1 VTKQCHKY
9 DIEDDYDIAM
19 KTFKILFHILFA
31 IPLCLII
38 LCSSKKQQERIIQF
52 WCKKLLH
59 IFEIRVE
66 VKGLKECLI
75 NQKNYLMVA
84 NHISWMD
91 IIVIQSIKP
100 SIFVA
105 KSDVASW
112 PLFGWVAQMTGTI
125 FIKRDKVSDIKKAL
139 KKMKRRLIKRS
150 VCIFPEGTSTN
161 GRYLLPF
168 KSNLFQS
175 SIDTNKSI
183 LPICLRYEQN
193 NIYSEKV
200 AFVDDMS
207 LVDSIIKI
215 KKEKDIRAVV
225 EVLEPISPRFNRK
238 ELASYTYEIIRQNL
252 SQNLS

>member
-1 VTKQCHKY
+1 
-9 DIEDDYDIAM
+9 M
-19 KTFKILFHILFA
+19 KTFRIILHILLVV
-31 IPLCLII
+31 PLCLLIFI
-38 LCSSKKQQERIIQF
+38 STKNQQERIIRF
-52 WCKKLLH
+52 WCKRLLS
-59 IFEIRVE
+59 IFEISVE
-66 VKGLKECLI
+66 VTGLESNLV
-75 NQKNYLMVA
+75 NQKKYLMVA
-84 NHISWMD
+84 NHISWLD

-100 SIFVA
+100 CIFVA

-125 FIKRDKVSDIKKAL
+125 FIKRDKISDIKKAL

-175 SIDTNKSI
+175 SIDTQKSI
-183 LPICLRYEQN
+183 LPLCLRYEQK
-193 NIYSEKV
+193 NIYTDKT

-207 LVDSIIKI
+207 LLDSIIKI
-215 KKEKDIRAVV
+215 KQEKDIRVVV
-225 EVLEPISPRFNRK
+225 EILQPIRPRYNRK
-238 ELASYTYEIIRQNL
+238 ELASYTQEIIRNNL

>member
-1 VTKQCHKY
+1 ML
-9 DIEDDYDIAM
+9 M
-19 KTFKILFHILFA
+19 KTLKIILHILFV
-31 IPLCLII
+31 IPLCVFILI
-38 LCSSKKQQERIIQF
+38 STKRQQEKIIQF
-52 WCKKLLH
+52 WCKRLLS
-59 IFEIRVE
+59 IFEIKVE
-66 VKGLKECLI
+66 VQGLNSFLY
-75 NQKNYLMVA
+75 NQKQYLMVA

-125 FIKRDKVSDIKKAL
+125 FIKREKVSDIKKAL

-183 LPICLRYEQN
+183 LPLCLRYKQKGT
-193 NIYSEKV
+193 YSDKV
-200 AFVDDMS
+200 AFIDDMS

-215 KKEKDIRAVV
+215 KKEIDISVEV
-225 EVLEPISPRFNRK
+225 EVLQPVRPRGNRK
-238 ELASYTYEIIRQNL
+238 ELAVYVQEILHKNL

>member
-1 VTKQCHKY
+1 
-9 DIEDDYDIAM
+9 M
-19 KTFKILFHILFA
+19 KTLKILLHILLV
-31 IPLCLII
+31 IPLCLVI
-38 LCSSKKQQERIIQF
+38 LISSKKQQERIIQF
-52 WCKKLLH
+52 WCKRLLS
-59 IFEIRVE
+59 IFEIE
-66 VKGLKECLI
+66 VKLEGFESYFFNEKKYLI
-75 NQKNYLMVA
+75 VS
-84 NHISWMD
+84 NHISWLD

-161 GRYLLPF
+161 GRYVLPF

-175 SIDTNKSI
+175 SIDTNKAI
-183 LPICLRYEQN
+183 LPICLRYLEDN
-193 NIYSEKV
+193 SYSDKV

-207 LVDSIIKI
+207 LFDSIMKI
-215 KKEKDIRAVV
+215 KNENKIKTVLDVLQPIR
-225 EVLEPISPRFNRK
+225 PRGNRK
-238 ELASYTYEIIRQNL
+238 ELASYTHEIIQKNL
-252 SQNLS
+252 SQKLS

>member
-1 VTKQCHKY
+1 ML
-9 DIEDDYDIAM
+9 M
-19 KTFKILFHILFA
+19 KTLKIILHILLV
-31 IPLCLII
+31 IPLCVFILI
-38 LCSSKKQQERIIQF
+38 STKRQQEKIIQF
-52 WCKKLLH
+52 WCKRLLS
-59 IFEIRVE
+59 IFEIKVE
-66 VKGLKECLI
+66 VQGLNNLLF
-75 NQKNYLMVA
+75 NQKQYLIVA

-125 FIKRDKVSDIKKAL
+125 FIKREKVSDIKKAL

-183 LPICLRYEQN
+183 LPLFLRYKQKGM
-193 NIYSEKV
+193 YSDKV
-200 AFVDDMS
+200 AFIDDMS
-207 LVDSIIKI
+207 LVDSIMKI
-215 KKEKDIRAVV
+215 KKEIDISVEV
-225 EVLEPISPRFNRK
+225 EVLQPIRPRGNRK
-238 ELASYTYEIIRQNL
+238 ELAVYVQEILHKNL

>member
-1 VTKQCHKY
+1 M
-9 DIEDDYDIAM
+9 AM
-19 KTFKILFHILFA
+19 KTLKILLHILFV
-31 IPLCLII
+31 IPLCLLI
-38 LCSSKKQQERIIQF
+38 LISTKRQQEKIIQF
-52 WCKKLLH
+52 WCKRLLS
-59 IFEIRVE
+59 IFEIKVE
-66 VKGLKECLI
+66 VQGLDSFLS
-75 NQKNYLMVA
+75 NQKQYLMVA

-125 FIKRDKVSDIKKAL
+125 FIKREKVSDIKKAL

-183 LPICLRYEQN
+183 LPLCLRYKQKG
-193 NIYSEKV
+193 IYSDKP

-215 KKEKDIRAVV
+215 KNENDISV
-225 EVLEPISPRFNRK
+225 EVDVLQPIRPRGNRK
-238 ELASYTYEIIRQNL
+238 ELAVYVREKLHKNL

>member
-1 VTKQCHKY
+1 
-9 DIEDDYDIAM
+9 
-19 KTFKILFHILFA
+19 
-31 IPLCLII
+31 
-38 LCSSKKQQERIIQF
+38 
-52 WCKKLLH
+52 
-59 IFEIRVE
+59 
-66 VKGLKECLI
+66 
-75 NQKNYLMVA
+75 
-84 NHISWMD
+84 MD

-100 SIFVA
+100 CIFVA

-125 FIKRDKVSDIKKAL
+125 FIKRDKISDIKKAL

-175 SIDTNKSI
+175 SIDTQKSI
-183 LPICLRYEQN
+183 LPLCLRYEQKN
-193 NIYSEKV
+193 TYTDKT

-207 LVDSIIKI
+207 LLDSIIKI
-215 KKEKDIRAVV
+215 KQEKDIRVVV
-225 EVLEPISPRFNRK
+225 EILQPIRPRDNRK
-238 ELASYTYEIIRQNL
+238 ELASYTQEIIRNNL

>member
-1 VTKQCHKY
+1 ML
-9 DIEDDYDIAM
+9 M
-19 KTFKILFHILFA
+19 KTLKIILHILFV
-31 IPLCLII
+31 IPLCVLILI
-38 LCSSKKQQERIIQF
+38 STKKQQEKIIQF
-52 WCKKLLH
+52 WCKRLLS
-59 IFEIRVE
+59 IFEIKVE
-66 VKGLKECLI
+66 VQGLNSFLY
-75 NQKNYLMVA
+75 NQKQYLMVA

-125 FIKRDKVSDIKKAL
+125 FIKREKVSDIKKAL

-183 LPICLRYEQN
+183 LPLCLRYKQKGM
-193 NIYSEKV
+193 YSDKV
-200 AFVDDMS
+200 AFIDDMS
-207 LVDSIIKI
+207 LVDSIMKI
-215 KKEKDIRAVV
+215 KKEIDISVEV
-225 EVLEPISPRFNRK
+225 EVLQPVRPRGNRK
-238 ELASYTYEIIRQNL
+238 ELAVYVQEILHKNL

>member
-1 VTKQCHKY
+1 
-9 DIEDDYDIAM
+9 M
-19 KTFKILFHILFA
+19 KTIKILLHILFV
-31 IPLCLII
+31 IPLCLLI
-38 LCSSKKQQERIIQF
+38 LISTKKQQEKIIQF
-52 WCKKLLH
+52 WCKRLLS
-59 IFEIRVE
+59 IFEMNVE
-66 VKGLKECLI
+66 VQGLEIFLSNKKQYLI
-75 NQKNYLMVA
+75 VA

-125 FIKRDKVSDIKKAL
+125 FIKREKVSDIKKAL
-139 KKMKRRLIKRS
+139 KKMKRRLTKRS
-150 VCIFPEGTSTN
+150 VCMFPEGTSTN

-175 SIDTNKSI
+175 SIDTHKSI
-183 LPICLRYEQN
+183 LPLCLRYKQKG
-193 NIYSEKV
+193 IYSDKV
-200 AFVDDMS
+200 AFIGDMS

-215 KKEKDIRAVV
+215 KNESDMSV
-225 EVLEPISPRFNRK
+225 EVDVLQPIRPRGNRK
-238 ELASYTYEIIRQNL
+238 ELAVYIQEILHKNL

>member
-1 VTKQCHKY
+1 
-9 DIEDDYDIAM
+9 M
-19 KTFKILFHILFA
+19 KTFKILLHILLVV
-31 IPLCLII
+31 PLCLLI
-38 LCSSKKQQERIIQF
+38 LVSTKNQQERIIRF
-52 WCKKLLH
+52 WCKRLLS
-59 IFEIRVE
+59 IFEIKVE
-66 VKGLKECLI
+66 VTGLGTYLM
-75 NQKNYLMVA
+75 NQKKYLMVA

-100 SIFVA
+100 CIFVA

-183 LPICLRYEQN
+183 LPLCLRYEQN
-193 NIYSEKV
+193 NTYSDKA

-207 LVDSIIKI
+207 LVDSINKI
-215 KKEKDIRAVV
+215 KQEKDIYVIV
-225 EVLEPISPRFNRK
+225 EVLQPIRPRYNRK
-238 ELASYTYEIIRQNL
+238 ELASYTQEMIRKNL

>member
-1 VTKQCHKY
+1 
-9 DIEDDYDIAM
+9 M
-19 KTFKILFHILFA
+19 KTLKIILHILLVV
-31 IPLCLII
+31 PLCLLIFI
-38 LCSSKKQQERIIQF
+38 STKNQQERIIRF
-52 WCKKLLH
+52 WCKRLLS
-59 IFEIRVE
+59 IFEISVE
-66 VKGLKECLI
+66 VTGLESSLM
-75 NQKNYLMVA
+75 NQKKYLMVA
-84 NHISWMD
+84 NHISWID

-100 SIFVA
+100 CIFVA

-125 FIKRDKVSDIKKAL
+125 FIKRDKISDIKKAL

-175 SIDTNKSI
+175 SIDTQKSI
-183 LPICLRYEQN
+183 LPLCLRYEQK
-193 NIYSEKV
+193 NIYTDKT

-207 LVDSIIKI
+207 LLDSIIKI
-215 KKEKDIRAVV
+215 KQEKDIRVVV
-225 EVLEPISPRFNRK
+225 EILQPIRPRYNRK
-238 ELASYTYEIIRQNL
+238 ELASYTQEIIRNNL

>member
-1 VTKQCHKY
+1 MTQNLINMFC
-9 DIEDDYDIAM
+9 M
-19 KTFKILFHILFA
+19 KTLKILLHILVV

-38 LCSSKKQQERIIQF
+38 LISTKNQQEKIIQY
-52 WCKKLLH
+52 WCKKLLS
-59 IFEIRVE
+59 IFEIKVE
-66 VKGLKECLI
+66 LKGVESFLFNSKKYLI
-75 NQKNYLMVA
+75 VS
-84 NHISWMD
+84 NHISWLD

-112 PLFGWVAQMTGTI
+112 PLFGWVAHMTGTI

-139 KKMKRRLIKRS
+139 KKMKRRLNKRS

-161 GRYLLPF
+161 GRYVLPF

-175 SIDTNKSI
+175 SIDTNKPI
-183 LPICLRYEQN
+183 LPICLRYEEHHH
-193 NIYSEKV
+193 YSDKV

-207 LVDSIIKI
+207 LVDSILKI
-215 KKEKDIRAVV
+215 KKEKHITAIL
-225 EVLEPISPRFNRK
+225 EVLEPIRPRGNRK
-238 ELASYTYEIIRQNL
+238 EIASYTHEIIQKNL

>member
-1 VTKQCHKY
+1 ML
-9 DIEDDYDIAM
+9 M
-19 KTFKILFHILFA
+19 KTFKIILHILFV
-31 IPLCLII
+31 IPLCVLILI
-38 LCSSKKQQERIIQF
+38 STKRQQEKIIQF
-52 WCKKLLH
+52 WCKRLLS
-59 IFEIRVE
+59 IFEIKVE
-66 VKGLKECLI
+66 VQGLNKLLF
-75 NQKNYLMVA
+75 NQKQYLMVA

-125 FIKRDKVSDIKKAL
+125 FIKREKVSDIKKAL

-183 LPICLRYEQN
+183 LPLCLRYKQKGM
-193 NIYSEKV
+193 YSDKA
-200 AFVDDMS
+200 AFIDDMS
-207 LVDSIIKI
+207 LVDSIMKI
-215 KKEKDIRAVV
+215 KNENDITVV
-225 EVLEPISPRFNRK
+225 LDVLQPIRPRGNRK
-238 ELASYTYEIIRQNL
+238 ELAVYVQEILHKNL

>member
-1 VTKQCHKY
+1 
-9 DIEDDYDIAM
+9 M
-19 KTFKILFHILFA
+19 KTFKIIMHILLVV
-31 IPLCLII
+31 PLCLLI
-38 LCSSKKQQERIIQF
+38 LVSTKNQQERIIRF
-52 WCKKLLH
+52 WCKRLLS
-59 IFEIRVE
+59 IFEIKVE
-66 VKGLKECLI
+66 VTGLGTYLI
-75 NQKNYLMVA
+75 NQKKYLMVA

-100 SIFVA
+100 CIFVA

-183 LPICLRYEQN
+183 LPLCLRYEQN
-193 NIYSEKV
+193 NTYSDKA

-207 LVDSIIKI
+207 LVDSINKI
-215 KKEKDIRAVV
+215 KQEKDMRVIV
-225 EVLEPISPRFNRK
+225 EVLQPIRPRYNRK
-238 ELASYTYEIIRQNL
+238 ELASYTQEIIRKNL

>member
-1 VTKQCHKY
+1 ML
-9 DIEDDYDIAM
+9 M
-19 KTFKILFHILFA
+19 KTIKILLHILFV
-31 IPLCLII
+31 IPLCLLI
-38 LCSSKKQQERIIQF
+38 LISTKKQQEKIIQF
-52 WCKKLLH
+52 WCKRLLS
-59 IFEIRVE
+59 IFEMKVE
-66 VKGLKECLI
+66 VQGLEIFLSNKKQYLI
-75 NQKNYLMVA
+75 VA

-125 FIKRDKVSDIKKAL
+125 FIKREKVSDIKKAL
-139 KKMKRRLIKRS
+139 KKMKRRLTKRS

-161 GRYLLPF
+161 GQYLLPF

-175 SIDTNKSI
+175 SIDTHKSI
-183 LPICLRYEQN
+183 LPLCLRYKQKG
-193 NIYSEKV
+193 IYSDKV
-200 AFVDDMS
+200 AFIGDMS

-215 KKEKDIRAVV
+215 KNESDMSV
-225 EVLEPISPRFNRK
+225 EVDVLQPIRPRGNRK
-238 ELASYTYEIIRQNL
+238 ELAVYIQEILHKNL

>member
-1 VTKQCHKY
+1 
-9 DIEDDYDIAM
+9 M
-19 KTFKILFHILFA
+19 KTLKIVLHILLVV
-31 IPLCLII
+31 PLCLLIFI
-38 LCSSKKQQERIIQF
+38 STKNQQERIIRF
-52 WCKKLLH
+52 WCKRLLS
-59 IFEIRVE
+59 IFEISVE
-66 VKGLKECLI
+66 VTGLESNLV
-75 NQKNYLMVA
+75 NQKKYLMVA

-100 SIFVA
+100 CIFVA

-125 FIKRDKVSDIKKAL
+125 FIKRDKISDIKKAL

-175 SIDTNKSI
+175 SIDTQKSI
-183 LPICLRYEQN
+183 LPLCLRYEQK
-193 NIYSEKV
+193 NIYTDKT

-207 LVDSIIKI
+207 LLDSIIKI
-215 KKEKDIRAVV
+215 KQEKDIRVVV
-225 EVLEPISPRFNRK
+225 EILQPIRPRYNRK
-238 ELASYTYEIIRQNL
+238 ELASYTQEIIRNNL

>member
-1 VTKQCHKY
+1 
-9 DIEDDYDIAM
+9 M
-19 KTFKILFHILFA
+19 KTFKILLHILLVV
-31 IPLCLII
+31 PLCLLI
-38 LCSSKKQQERIIQF
+38 LVSTKNQQERIIRF
-52 WCKKLLH
+52 WCKRLLS
-59 IFEIRVE
+59 IFEIKVE
-66 VKGLKECLI
+66 VTGLDTYLV
-75 NQKNYLMVA
+75 NQKKYLMVA

-100 SIFVA
+100 CIFVA

-150 VCIFPEGTSTN
+150 VCIFPEGTSTS

-183 LPICLRYEQN
+183 LPLCLRYEQN
-193 NIYSEKV
+193 NTYSDKA

-207 LVDSIIKI
+207 LVDSINKI
-215 KKEKDIRAVV
+215 KQEKDIYVIV
-225 EVLEPISPRFNRK
+225 EVLQPIRPRYNRK
-238 ELASYTYEIIRQNL
+238 ELASYTQEMIRKNL

>member
-1 VTKQCHKY
+1 
-9 DIEDDYDIAM
+9 M
-19 KTFKILFHILFA
+19 KTFKIILHIALVV
-31 IPLCLII
+31 PLCLLI
-38 LCSSKKQQERIIQF
+38 LISTKNQQERIIRF
-52 WCKKLLH
+52 WCKRLLA
-59 IFEIRVE
+59 IFEINVE
-66 VKGLKECLI
+66 VKGLETYLA
-75 NQKNYLMVA
+75 NQKKYLMVA

-100 SIFVA
+100 CIFVA

-125 FIKRDKVSDIKKAL
+125 FIKRDKISDIKKAL

-150 VCIFPEGTSTN
+150 VCIFPEGTSSN

-175 SIDTNKSI
+175 SVDTQKSI
-183 LPICLRYEQN
+183 LPLCLRYEQKN
-193 NIYSEKV
+193 TYTDKT

-207 LVDSIIKI
+207 LLDSIVKI
-215 KKEKDIRAVV
+215 KQEKDIWVIV
-225 EVLEPISPRFNRK
+225 EVLQPIRPRYNRK
-238 ELASYTYEIIRQNL
+238 ELASYTQEIIRNNL

>member
-1 VTKQCHKY
+1 ML
-9 DIEDDYDIAM
+9 M
-19 KTFKILFHILFA
+19 KTLKIILHILLV
-31 IPLCLII
+31 IPLCVFILI
-38 LCSSKKQQERIIQF
+38 STKRQQEKIIQF
-52 WCKKLLH
+52 WCKRLLS
-59 IFEIRVE
+59 IFEIKVE
-66 VKGLKECLI
+66 VQGLNNLLF
-75 NQKNYLMVA
+75 NQKQYLIVA

-125 FIKRDKVSDIKKAL
+125 FIKREKVSDIKKAL

-183 LPICLRYEQN
+183 LPLCLRYKQKGM
-193 NIYSEKV
+193 YSDKV
-200 AFVDDMS
+200 AFIDDMS
-207 LVDSIIKI
+207 LVDSIMKI
-215 KKEKDIRAVV
+215 KKEIDISVEV
-225 EVLEPISPRFNRK
+225 EVLQPIRPRGNRK
-238 ELASYTYEIIRQNL
+238 ELAVYVQEILHKNL

>member
-1 VTKQCHKY
+1 
-9 DIEDDYDIAM
+9 M
-19 KTFKILFHILFA
+19 KTFKILLHILLVV
-31 IPLCLII
+31 PLCLLI
-38 LCSSKKQQERIIQF
+38 LVSTKNQQERIIRF
-52 WCKKLLH
+52 WCKRLLF
-59 IFEIRVE
+59 IFEIKVE
-66 VKGLKECLI
+66 VTGLGTYLM
-75 NQKNYLMVA
+75 NQKKYLMVA

-100 SIFVA
+100 CIFVA

-183 LPICLRYEQN
+183 LPLCLRYEQN
-193 NIYSEKV
+193 NTYSDKA

-207 LVDSIIKI
+207 LVDSINKI
-215 KKEKDIRAVV
+215 KQEKDIYVIV
-225 EVLEPISPRFNRK
+225 EVLQPIRPRYNRK
-238 ELASYTYEIIRQNL
+238 ELASYTQEMIRKNL

>member
-1 VTKQCHKY
+1 
-9 DIEDDYDIAM
+9 M
-19 KTFKILFHILFA
+19 KTFKILLHILLVV
-31 IPLCLII
+31 PLCLLI
-38 LCSSKKQQERIIQF
+38 LVSTKNQQERIIRF
-52 WCKKLLH
+52 WCKRLLS
-59 IFEIRVE
+59 IFEIKVE
-66 VKGLKECLI
+66 VTGLDTYLV
-75 NQKNYLMVA
+75 NQKKYLMVA

-100 SIFVA
+100 CIFVA

-183 LPICLRYEQN
+183 LPLCLRYEQN
-193 NIYSEKV
+193 NTYSDKA

-207 LVDSIIKI
+207 LVDSINKI
-215 KKEKDIRAVV
+215 KQEKDIYVIV
-225 EVLEPISPRFNRK
+225 EVLQPIRPRYNRK
-238 ELASYTYEIIRQNL
+238 ELASYTQEMIRKNL

>member
-1 VTKQCHKY
+1 MQ
-9 DIEDDYDIAM
+9 M
-19 KTFKILFHILFA
+19 KTLKILLHILFV
-31 IPLCLII
+31 IPLCLLI
-38 LCSSKKQQERIIQF
+38 LISTKKQQEKIIQF
-52 WCKKLLH
+52 WCKRLLC
-59 IFEIRVE
+59 IFEIKVE
-66 VKGLKECLI
+66 VQGLDSFLS
-75 NQKNYLMVA
+75 NQKQYLMVA

-125 FIKRDKVSDIKKAL
+125 FIKREKVSDIKKAL

-183 LPICLRYEQN
+183 LPLCLRYKQKGT
-193 NIYSEKV
+193 YSDKV
-200 AFVDDMS
+200 AFIDDMS

-215 KKEKDIRAVV
+215 KKESDISV
-225 EVLEPISPRFNRK
+225 EVDVLQPIRPRGNRK
-238 ELASYTYEIIRQNL
+238 ELAVYVQEILHKNL

>member
-1 VTKQCHKY
+1 
-9 DIEDDYDIAM
+9 M
-19 KTFKILFHILFA
+19 KTLKIIMHILLVV
-31 IPLCLII
+31 PLCILI
-38 LCSSKKQQERIIQF
+38 LVSTKNQQERIIRF
-52 WCKKLLH
+52 WCKRLLS
-59 IFEIRVE
+59 IFEIKVE
-66 VKGLKECLI
+66 VTGLGTYLI
-75 NQKNYLMVA
+75 NQKKYLMVA

-100 SIFVA
+100 CIFVA

-150 VCIFPEGTSTN
+150 VCIFPEGTSTS

-183 LPICLRYEQN
+183 LPLCLRYEQN
-193 NIYSEKV
+193 NTYSDKA

-207 LVDSIIKI
+207 LVDSINKI
-215 KKEKDIRAVV
+215 KQEKDIYVIV
-225 EVLEPISPRFNRK
+225 EVLQPIRPRYNRK
-238 ELASYTYEIIRQNL
+238 ELASYTQEIIRKNL

>member
-1 VTKQCHKY
+1 MSY
-9 DIEDDYDIAM
+9 M
-19 KTFKILFHILFA
+19 KTLKILLHILLV
-31 IPLCLII
+31 IPLCLVI
-38 LCSSKKQQERIIQF
+38 LISSKKQQERIIQF
-52 WCKKLLH
+52 WCKRLLS
-59 IFEIRVE
+59 IFEIE
-66 VKGLKECLI
+66 VKLEGFESYFFNEKKYLI
-75 NQKNYLMVA
+75 VS
-84 NHISWMD
+84 NHISWLD

-161 GRYLLPF
+161 GRYVLPF

-175 SIDTNKSI
+175 SIDTNKAI
-183 LPICLRYEQN
+183 LPICLRYLEGN
-193 NIYSEKV
+193 SYSDKV

-207 LVDSIIKI
+207 LFDSIMKI
-215 KKEKDIRAVV
+215 KNENKIKTVLDVLQPIR
-225 EVLEPISPRFNRK
+225 PRGNRK
-238 ELASYTYEIIRQNL
+238 ELASYTHEIIQKNL
-252 SQNLS
+252 SQKLS

>member
-1 VTKQCHKY
+1 
-9 DIEDDYDIAM
+9 M
-19 KTFKILFHILFA
+19 KTFKILLHILLVV
-31 IPLCLII
+31 PLCLLI
-38 LCSSKKQQERIIQF
+38 LVSTKNQQERIIRF
-52 WCKKLLH
+52 WCKRLLS
-59 IFEIRVE
+59 IFEIKVE
-66 VKGLKECLI
+66 VTGLGTYLM
-75 NQKNYLMVA
+75 NQKKYLMVA

-100 SIFVA
+100 CIFVA

-183 LPICLRYEQN
+183 LPLCLRYEQN
-193 NIYSEKV
+193 NTYSDKA

-207 LVDSIIKI
+207 LVDSINKI
-215 KKEKDIRAVV
+215 KQEKDIYVIV
-225 EVLEPISPRFNRK
+225 EVLQPIRPRYNRK
-238 ELASYTYEIIRQNL
+238 ELASYTQEIIRKNL

>member
-1 VTKQCHKY
+1 ML
-9 DIEDDYDIAM
+9 M
-19 KTFKILFHILFA
+19 KTLKIILHILLV
-31 IPLCLII
+31 IPLCVFILI
-38 LCSSKKQQERIIQF
+38 STKRQQEKIIQF
-52 WCKKLLH
+52 WCKRLLS
-59 IFEIRVE
+59 IFEIKVE
-66 VKGLKECLI
+66 VQGLNNLLF
-75 NQKNYLMVA
+75 NQKQYLIVA

-125 FIKRDKVSDIKKAL
+125 FIKREKVSDIKKAL

-183 LPICLRYEQN
+183 LPLFLRYKQKGM
-193 NIYSEKV
+193 YSDKV
-200 AFVDDMS
+200 AFIGDMS
-207 LVDSIIKI
+207 LVDSIMKI
-215 KKEKDIRAVV
+215 KKEIDISVEV
-225 EVLEPISPRFNRK
+225 EVLQPIRPRGNRK
-238 ELASYTYEIIRQNL
+238 ELAVYVQEILHKNL

>member
-1 VTKQCHKY
+1 
-9 DIEDDYDIAM
+9 M
-19 KTFKILFHILFA
+19 KTLKIIMHILLVV
-31 IPLCLII
+31 PLCILI
-38 LCSSKKQQERIIQF
+38 LVSTKNQQERIIRF
-52 WCKKLLH
+52 WCKRLLS
-59 IFEIRVE
+59 IFEIKVE
-66 VKGLKECLI
+66 VTGLDTYLV
-75 NQKNYLMVA
+75 NQKKYLMVA

-100 SIFVA
+100 CIFVA

-150 VCIFPEGTSTN
+150 VCIFPEGTSTS

-183 LPICLRYEQN
+183 LPLCLRYEQN
-193 NIYSEKV
+193 NTYSDKA

-207 LVDSIIKI
+207 LVDSINKI
-215 KKEKDIRAVV
+215 KQEKDIYVIV
-225 EVLEPISPRFNRK
+225 EVLQPIRPRYNRK
-238 ELASYTYEIIRQNL
+238 ELASYTQEMIRKNL

>member
-1 VTKQCHKY
+1 
-9 DIEDDYDIAM
+9 M
-19 KTFKILFHILFA
+19 KTFRIILHILLVV
-31 IPLCLII
+31 PLCLLIFI
-38 LCSSKKQQERIIQF
+38 STKNQQERIIRF
-52 WCKKLLH
+52 WCKRLLS
-59 IFEIRVE
+59 IFEISVE
-66 VKGLKECLI
+66 VTGLESNLV
-75 NQKNYLMVA
+75 NQKKYLMVA

-100 SIFVA
+100 CIFVA

-125 FIKRDKVSDIKKAL
+125 FIKRDKISDIKKAL

-175 SIDTNKSI
+175 SIDTQKSI
-183 LPICLRYEQN
+183 LPLCLRYEQK
-193 NIYSEKV
+193 NIYTDKT

-207 LVDSIIKI
+207 LLDSIIKI
-215 KKEKDIRAVV
+215 KQEKDIRVVV
-225 EVLEPISPRFNRK
+225 EILQPIRPRYNRK
-238 ELASYTYEIIRQNL
+238 ELASYTQEIVRKNL

>member
-1 VTKQCHKY
+1 
-9 DIEDDYDIAM
+9 M
-19 KTFKILFHILFA
+19 KTLKIIMHILLVV
-31 IPLCLII
+31 PLCILI
-38 LCSSKKQQERIIQF
+38 LVSTKNQQERIIRF
-52 WCKKLLH
+52 WCKRLLS
-59 IFEIRVE
+59 IFEIKVE
-66 VKGLKECLI
+66 VTGLGTYLM
-75 NQKNYLMVA
+75 NQKKYLMVA

-100 SIFVA
+100 CIFVA

-150 VCIFPEGTSTN
+150 VCIFPEGTSTS

-183 LPICLRYEQN
+183 LPLCLRYEQN
-193 NIYSEKV
+193 NTYSDKA

-207 LVDSIIKI
+207 LVDSINKI
-215 KKEKDIRAVV
+215 KQEKDIYVIV
-225 EVLEPISPRFNRK
+225 EVLQPIRPRYNRK
-238 ELASYTYEIIRQNL
+238 ELASYTQEMIRKNL

>member
-1 VTKQCHKY
+1 
-9 DIEDDYDIAM
+9 M
-19 KTFKILFHILFA
+19 KTFRIILHILLVV
-31 IPLCLII
+31 PLCLLIFI
-38 LCSSKKQQERIIQF
+38 STKNQQERIIRF
-52 WCKKLLH
+52 WCKRLLS
-59 IFEIRVE
+59 IFEISVE
-66 VKGLKECLI
+66 VTGLESNLV
-75 NQKNYLMVA
+75 NQKKYLMVA

-100 SIFVA
+100 CIFVA

-125 FIKRDKVSDIKKAL
+125 FIKREKISDIKKAL

-175 SIDTNKSI
+175 SIDTQKSI
-183 LPICLRYEQN
+183 LPLCLRYEQK
-193 NIYSEKV
+193 NIYTDKT

-207 LVDSIIKI
+207 LLGSIIKI
-215 KKEKDIRAVV
+215 KQEKDIRVVV
-225 EVLEPISPRFNRK
+225 EILQPIRPRYNRK
-238 ELASYTYEIIRQNL
+238 ELASYTQEIIRNNL

>member
-1 VTKQCHKY
+1 
-9 DIEDDYDIAM
+9 M
-19 KTFKILFHILFA
+19 HILLVV
-31 IPLCLII
+31 PLCILI
-38 LCSSKKQQERIIQF
+38 LVSTKNQQERIIRF
-52 WCKKLLH
+52 WCKRLLS
-59 IFEIRVE
+59 IFEIKVE
-66 VKGLKECLI
+66 VTGLGTYLI
-75 NQKNYLMVA
+75 NQKKYLMVA

-100 SIFVA
+100 CIFVA

-150 VCIFPEGTSTN
+150 VCIFPEGTSTS

-183 LPICLRYEQN
+183 LPLCLRYEQN
-193 NIYSEKV
+193 NTYSDKA

-207 LVDSIIKI
+207 LVDSINKI
-215 KKEKDIRAVV
+215 KQEKDIYVIV
-225 EVLEPISPRFNRK
+225 EVLQPIRPRYNRK
-238 ELASYTYEIIRQNL
+238 ELASYTQEMIRKNL

>member
-1 VTKQCHKY
+1 
-9 DIEDDYDIAM
+9 M
-19 KTFKILFHILFA
+19 KTLKIILHILLVV
-31 IPLCLII
+31 PLCLLIFI
-38 LCSSKKQQERIIQF
+38 STKNQQERIIRF
-52 WCKKLLH
+52 WCKRLLS
-59 IFEIRVE
+59 IFEINVE
-66 VKGLKECLI
+66 VTGLETYLA
-75 NQKNYLMVA
+75 NQKKYLMVA

-100 SIFVA
+100 CIFVA

-139 KKMKRRLIKRS
+139 KKMKLRLIKRS

-175 SIDTNKSI
+175 SIDTQKSI
-183 LPICLRYEQN
+183 LPLCLRYEQKN
-193 NIYSEKV
+193 TYTDKT

-207 LVDSIIKI
+207 LLDSIIKI
-215 KKEKDIRAVV
+215 KQEKDIRAIV
-225 EVLEPISPRFNRK
+225 EVLQPIRPRYNRK
-238 ELASYTYEIIRQNL
+238 ELASYTQEIIRNNL